1 MYHALLPLI
10 STSFPPLQ
18 LEVDGEGEGGG
29 SKALFLEKVR
39 QSNAACQ
46 SGDFETAVALY
57 TEAIALD
64 PHNHIL
70 YSNRSAA
77 HIKLAKFAH
86 ALQDATKARELN
98 PKWPKVSVMC
108 VCVVGRG
115 LVCVCVPGIS
125 FRSILC
131 LYFSLF
137 CFVFVVQLVVLCVC
151 LCVSV
156 CRGLCLCFSS
166 GVCVSLCCS
175 LSQVW
180 STVCIRA

>member
-1 MYHALLPLI
+1 MNARTQPGLGTMELLDLRKKKI
-10 STSFPPLQ
+10 SATTKSHGAK

-98 PKWPKVSVMC
+98 PKWHKVGNSHA
-108 VCVVGRG
+108 
-115 LVCVCVPGIS
+115 
-125 FRSILC
+125 
-131 LYFSLF
+131 
-137 CFVFVVQLVVLCVC
+137 
-151 LCVSV
+151 
-156 CRGLCLCFSS
+156 S
-166 GVCVSLCCS
+166 G
-175 LSQVW
+175 
-180 STVCIRA
+180 

>member
-1 MYHALLPLI
+1 MKCPKPRVEVGMI
-10 STSFPPLQ
+10 NRTQPGPPTMERLDLRKKRVGTTAKSHNAK
-18 LEVDGEGEGGG
+18 LEVDAEGEGGG

-39 QSNAACQ
+39 LSNAACQ

-98 PKWPKVSVMC
+98 PKWPKLD
-108 VCVVGRG
+108 RP
-115 LVCVCVPGIS
+115 LD
-125 FRSILC
+125 
-131 LYFSLF
+131 
-137 CFVFVVQLVVLCVC
+137 
-151 LCVSV
+151 
-156 CRGLCLCFSS
+156 
-166 GVCVSLCCS
+166 
-175 LSQVW
+175 
-180 STVCIRA
+180 

>member
-1 MYHALLPLI
+1 MSPLFFQLFFPTFLTCALCPQ
-10 STSFPPLQ
+10 Q

-98 PKWPKVSVMC
+98 PKWPKVSVC
-108 VCVVGRG
+108 VYVYVCLTSVV
-115 LVCVCVPGIS
+115 LL
-125 FRSILC
+125 FM
-131 LYFSLF
+131 FSLLMEF
-137 CFVFVVQLVVLCVC
+137 PRWLSVLV
-151 LCVSV
+151 SPAE
-156 CRGLCLCFSS
+156 FM
-166 GVCVSLCCS
+166 
-175 LSQVW
+175 
-180 STVCIRA
+180 

>member
-1 MYHALLPLI
+1 MIPSKDSLAMDRLDLRKKLNATKGL
-10 STSFPPLQ
+10 SK
-18 LEVDGEGEGGG
+18 LEVDGEAEGGG

-98 PKWPKVSVMC
+98 PKWPKVS
-108 VCVVGRG
+108 RY
-115 LVCVCVPGIS
+115 LP
-125 FRSILC
+125 
-131 LYFSLF
+131 
-137 CFVFVVQLVVLCVC
+137 
-151 LCVSV
+151 
-156 CRGLCLCFSS
+156 
-166 GVCVSLCCS
+166 
-175 LSQVW
+175 
-180 STVCIRA
+180 

>member
-1 MYHALLPLI
+1 MSATLFSRVTRITLTNFSPR
-10 STSFPPLQ
+10 PLQ
-18 LEVDGEGEGGG
+18 LEGDGEGEGGG

-98 PKWPKVSVMC
+98 PKWPKVSCGCIPSGSLPLPKVFPLYMSCVCMC
-108 VCVVGRG
+108 VR
-115 LVCVCVPGIS
+115 LVL
-125 FRSILC
+125 FALC
-131 LYFSLF
+131 
-137 CFVFVVQLVVLCVC
+137 
-151 LCVSV
+151 
-156 CRGLCLCFSS
+156 
-166 GVCVSLCCS
+166 
-175 LSQVW
+175 
-180 STVCIRA
+180 